1 MVYLGKQVAKKKKS
15 QCRPRCFFCSSV
27 LAFGA
32 RWRCRITRICSTRST
47 TLHELQCELP
57 GARRA
62 RWDGKRSTGGP
73 QRRRWLRRGS
83 KGQHCT
89 SFSETAREGI
99 GGKYGVADPPDPA
112 AGRVGVGDGRMV
124 LRPPPEHLRERTS
137 PLPVAAAAL
146 PPVHA
151 LHGERLPSV
160 SPLFSILQSLS
171 AHLCVSVFSSLFTN
185 LSVFPLSIILVL
197 LAHLSISSTQ
207 VICLFPISFHLSY
220 GGSVVMENLAM
231 SGNFLTGIS
240 RPGNVKEMHAVYFCS
255 VMLSFVIFHC
265 DGALRSVC

>member
-1 MVYLGKQVAKKKKS
+1 MFFLFIGTRVRRAVALQNNS
-15 QCRPRCFFCSSV
+15 HLHYAQYHS
-27 LAFGA
+27 A
-32 RWRCRITRICSTRST
+32 RAA
-47 TLHELQCELP
+47 CELP

-73 QRRRWLRRGS
+73 QRRRWLRWGWT
-83 KGQHCT
+83 GQRCT

-151 LHGERLPSV
+151 LHGERCCRRFPLSSPSFSRYQPISV
-160 SPLFSILQSLS
+160 SLSSPHYLPISPSSLC
-171 AHLCVSVFSSLFTN
+171 LSSLF
-185 LSVFPLSIILVL
+185 F
-197 LAHLSISSTQ
+197 
-207 VICLFPISFHLSY
+207 
-220 GGSVVMENLAM
+220 
-231 SGNFLTGIS
+231 
-240 RPGNVKEMHAVYFCS
+240 
-255 VMLSFVIFHC
+255 
-265 DGALRSVC
+265 